1 MDNTREVLTLTTSDV
16 REGTLGARLKENDR
30 YCLWLC
36 AHVLTNFK
44 EENIGDPIY
53 VAHHREYDIDHLE
66 YKYYPV
72 YSLKK

>member
-16 REGTLGARLKENDR
+16 HEGTLGARLKENDR

-44 EENIGDPIY
+44 ENIGDLIY
-53 VAHHREYDIDHLE
+53 VAHHREYE

-72 YSLKK
+72 YTSKK